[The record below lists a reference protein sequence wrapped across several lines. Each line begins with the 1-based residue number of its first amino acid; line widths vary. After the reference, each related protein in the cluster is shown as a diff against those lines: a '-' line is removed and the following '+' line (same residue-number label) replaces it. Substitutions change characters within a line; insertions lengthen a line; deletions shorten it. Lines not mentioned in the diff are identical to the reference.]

1 MLPKECTMPLYEY
14 RCLNCH
20 RRVTLLRSFSD
31 SSEPRCPEC
40 ESEDLTRLISRVA
53 VLRSEESRLES
64 LADPSG
70 LSDLDES
77 DPRSVARW
85 MRKMGEE
92 TGEDMGPEFNEMVG
106 RLESG
111 ESPEDVERS
120 MGELGGEDLA
130 DQGM

>member
-1 MLPKECTMPLYEY
+1 MPLYEY
-14 RCLNCH
+14 RCRNCH

-40 ESEDLTRLISRVA
+40 QSEDLIRLISRIA

-70 LSDLDES
+70 LADLDES

-85 MRKMGEE
+85 MRKMSDE
-92 TGEDMGPEFNEMVG
+92 TGEDMGSEFNEMVG

-130 DQGM
+130 DQGI